1 MINMYL
7 VRATC
12 LGLMIAS
19 SATVRAQE
27 RYFNR
32 YVLKAVDHISRTRA
46 GLGYDNSSYTQNIPF
61 SSDVLKATNPPLT
74 MCVAAQIEIIADALS
89 LYVADSKDPV
99 VYKFLPIVQ
108 WRAIRSTSFRGKVWI
123 ADRKSSH
130 GTASAL
136 AAFGMGEEISF
147 SRLKPGAFI
156 NLNRNNNT
164 GHAVVFL
171 AYLDG
176 NGNLVSAYGPAVKG
190 FKYFSAQGTRDRGG
204 FGYRYAFFEKSGCP
218 VLPVSMKRDCGIIF
232 SDSQAVLNSGQM
244 LMPKNWSTLIRDQAL
259 RVDSLAP
266 KGPPPKFDFNYFNGS
281 TTDGD

>member
-1 MINMYL
+1 MKNMCL
-7 VRATC
+7 VRAAC

-19 SATVRAQE
+19 SVTVRAQE

-32 YVLKAVDHISRTRA
+32 YILQAVDQISRTRA
-46 GLGYDNSSYTQNIPF
+46 GLGYDNYAYTQDIPF
-61 SSDVLKATNPPLT
+61 STEVLKATSPPFT
-74 MCVAAQIEIIADALS
+74 MCVAAQIEIIADALA
-89 LYVADSKDPV
+89 LYVADNKNTV
-99 VYKFLPIVQ
+99 IYKFLPIAQ

-123 ADRKSSH
+123 ADRKTSH

-147 SRLKPGAFI
+147 SKLKPGAFI
-156 NLNRNNNT
+156 NLNRSNNT

-176 NGNLVSAYGPAVKG
+176 NGNPVSVYGPAVKG
-190 FKYFSAQGTRDRGG
+190 FKYFSAQGTRNRGG

-218 VLPVSMKRDCGIIF
+218 VLPLSMKRDCGIIF
-232 SDSQAVLNSGQM
+232 SDSQAMLNTGQM
-244 LMPKNWSTLIRDQAL
+244 FMPKNWNPVIRDQAL
-259 RVDSLAP
+259 RVDSVTP